1 MIRNPNVSD
10 FSGQK
15 QPTVVGSIMNQ
26 PLIQFANVYKRFG
39 ANQVLNG
46 ANLNIFQGEITTI
59 IGKSGMGKSVL
70 LKHIIGLLKPDSGKI
85 LFQGRPLS
93 EMKRAEID
101 SLKAKLSYVF
111 QDTALFDSMSVYE
124 NVALPLKEATSLPK
138 GEIRTRVWDK
148 MKLFDLEGI
157 DNKYPSQLSGGMKK
171 RVALARALV
180 TEPEIV
186 LFDEPTTGLDPIRK
200 SAVHSM
206 ISDYQRRLGFTG
218 VVISHDIPDIFYISQ
233 RVAMLDEG
241 MIRFEGT
248 PEEIQQAADEVVQQF
263 IQGLE
268 TPHDAL
274 TGMDTQ
280 AQGERKFR
288 EEMARLESQQITFSV
303 ISFTVQ
309 NLDEVNEK
317 LGHVTGQTVV
327 KNLASR
333 VKQQLEVTDTCSRY
347 GMNKMMVVQH
357 NAKMD
362 QARKFCIKLARE
374 LRICDFI
381 EGECLPGLNL
391 WITAGFAEAREGSPL
406 EEVLANAESTDST
419 YFEFRIE

>member
-1 MIRNPNVSD
+1 
-10 FSGQK
+10 
-15 QPTVVGSIMNQ
+15 MNQ
-26 PLIQFANVYKRFG
+26 ALIQFDNVYKRFG

-46 ANLNIFQGEITTI
+46 VNLSIYHGEITTI
-59 IGKSGMGKSVL
+59 IGMSGMGKSVL
-70 LKHIIGLLKPDSGKI
+70 LKHIIGLLKPDSGRI
-85 LFQGRPLS
+85 LYEGRPLY
-93 EMKRAEID
+93 EMKKTDID
-101 SLKAKLSYVF
+101 KLKAKFSYVF

-124 NVALPLKEATSLPK
+124 NIALPLKEATSLPK
-138 GEIRTRVWDK
+138 GEIRTRVQDK

-157 DNKYPSQLSGGMKK
+157 DQKYPSQLSGGMKK

-241 MIRFEGT
+241 KIRFEGS
-248 PEEIQQAADEVVQQF
+248 PEEIQHVSDEIVQQF

-274 TGMDTQ
+274 TGTASQ
-280 AQGERKFR
+280 SQGERRFQ
-288 EEMARLESQQITFSV
+288 EEMARLQSQQITFSV
-303 ISFTVQ
+303 ISFAVQ

-327 KNLASR
+327 KNLASQ
-333 VKQQLEVTDTCSRY
+333 VKQRLEITDTCSRY
-347 GMNKMMVVQH
+347 GMDKIMVVLH

-362 QARKFCIKLARE
+362 KARKFCIKLARE
-374 LRICDFI
+374 LRVCDFI
-381 EGECLPGLNL
+381 EAECQPGLNL
-391 WITAGFAEAREGSPL
+391 WITAGFAEAQEGNPL
-406 EEVLANAESTDST
+406 KEVLANAESKDST

>member
-1 MIRNPNVSD
+1 VS
-10 FSGQK
+10 
-15 QPTVVGSIMNQ
+15 VMNHA
-26 PLIQFANVYKRFG
+26 LIQFDNVYKRFG

-46 ANLNIFQGEITTI
+46 VNLSIYQGEITTV

-70 LKHIIGLLKPDSGKI
+70 LKHIIGLLKPDAGRI
-85 LFQGRPLS
+85 LFQGRPLY
-93 EMKRAEID
+93 EMKKTDID
-101 SLKAKLSYVF
+101 KLKAKFSYVF

-124 NVALPLKEATSLPK
+124 NIALPLKEASSLPK
-138 GEIRTRVWDK
+138 GEIRIRVQDK

-157 DNKYPSQLSGGMKK
+157 DQKYPSQLSGGMKK
-171 RVALARALV
+171 RVALARALD

-241 MIRFEGT
+241 KIRFEGS
-248 PEEIQQAADEVVQQF
+248 PDEMQQASDEVVQQF

-274 TGMDTQ
+274 TGMATQ
-280 AQGERKFR
+280 AQGVRKFQ

-333 VKQQLEVTDTCSRY
+333 VQQQLEIADTCSRY
-347 GMNKMMVVQH
+347 GMNKIMVVQH

-362 QARKFCIKLARE
+362 KARKFCIKLARE
-374 LRICDFI
+374 LRVCDFI
-381 EGECLPGLNL
+381 EGECQPGLNL
-391 WITAGFAEAREGSPL
+391 WITAGFAEAQEGSPL
-406 EEVLANAESTDST
+406 KEVLANAESTDST

>member
-1 MIRNPNVSD
+1 
-10 FSGQK
+10 
-15 QPTVVGSIMNQ
+15 MNQ
-26 PLIQFANVYKRFG
+26 ALIQFDKVYKRFG

-46 ANLNIFQGEITTI
+46 VNLSIYQGEITTV

-70 LKHIIGLLKPDSGKI
+70 LKHIIGLLKPDAGRI
-85 LFQGRPLS
+85 LFQGRPLYD
-93 EMKRAEID
+93 MKKADID
-101 SLKAKLSYVF
+101 KLKAKFSYVF

-124 NVALPLKEATSLPK
+124 NIALPLKEATSLPK
-138 GEIRTRVWDK
+138 GEIHIRVQDK

-157 DNKYPSQLSGGMKK
+157 DQKYPSQLSGGMKK

-241 MIRFEGT
+241 KIRFEGS
-248 PEEIQQAADEVVQQF
+248 PDEIRQVSDEIVQQF

-274 TGMDTQ
+274 TGMASQT
-280 AQGERKFR
+280 QGERRFQ
-288 EEMARLESQQITFSV
+288 EEMARLQSQQITFSV
-303 ISFTVQ
+303 ISFAVQ

-327 KNLASR
+327 KNLASQ
-333 VKQQLEVTDTCSRY
+333 VKQRLEINDSCSRY
-347 GMNKMMVVQH
+347 GMDKIMVVLH

-362 QARKFCIKLARE
+362 KARKFCIKLARE
-374 LRICDFI
+374 LRVCDFI
-381 EGECLPGLNL
+381 EGECQPGLNL
-391 WITAGFAEAREGSPL
+391 WITAGFAEAQEGSPL
-406 EEVLANAESTDST
+406 KEVLANAEAKDST

>member
-1 MIRNPNVSD
+1 
-10 FSGQK
+10 
-15 QPTVVGSIMNQ
+15 MNQ
-26 PLIQFANVYKRFG
+26 PLIQFENVYKRFG

-93 EMKRAEID
+93 AMKRAEID

-124 NVALPLKEATSLPK
+124 NVALPLIEATSLPK

-218 VVISHDIPDIFYISQ
+218 VVISPDIPDIFYISQ

-241 MIRFEGT
+241 LIRFEGT
-248 PEEIQQAADEVVQQF
+248 PDEIQQAADEVVQQF

-268 TPHDAL
+268 TPHDEL
-274 TGMDTQ
+274 TGMATQ
-280 AQGERKFR
+280 AQGERKFQ
-288 EEMARLESQQITFSV
+288 EEMARLESHQITFSV

-333 VKQQLEVTDTCSRY
+333 LKQQLEITDTCSRY
-347 GMNKMMVVQH
+347 GMNKIMVVQH

-362 QARKFCIKLARE
+362 KARKFCIKLARE
-374 LRICDFI
+374 LKVCDFI
-381 EGECLPGLNL
+381 EGECQPGLNL

-406 EEVLANAESTDST
+406 KEVLASAESTDST

>member
-1 MIRNPNVSD
+1 
-10 FSGQK
+10 
-15 QPTVVGSIMNQ
+15 MNQ
-26 PLIQFANVYKRFG
+26 PLIQLDNVYKKFG
-39 ANQVLNG
+39 SNQVLKG
-46 ANLNIFQGEITTI
+46 ANLSIYQGEITTV

-70 LKHIIGLLKPDSGKI
+70 LKHIIGLLKPDSGRI
-85 LFQGRPLS
+85 LFQGQPLY
-93 EMKRAEID
+93 EMKRADID
-101 SLKAKLSYVF
+101 KLKAKFSYVF

-124 NVALPLKEATSLPK
+124 NIALPLKEATSLPK
-138 GEIRTRVWDK
+138 GEIRTRVRDK

-157 DNKYPSQLSGGMKK
+157 DNNYPSQLSGGMKK

-241 MIRFEGT
+241 KIRFEGT
-248 PEEIQQAADEVVQQF
+248 PNEIQRASDNVVQQF

-274 TGMDTQ
+274 TGMATQ
-280 AQGERKFR
+280 TQWDRKFQ
-288 EEMARLESQQITFSV
+288 EAMVRLESQKITFSV
-303 ISFTVQ
+303 IALTVQ
-309 NLDEVNEK
+309 NFDEVNEK
-317 LGHVTGQTVV
+317 LGHVAGQTVV
-327 KNLASR
+327 KKLASQ
-333 VKQQLEVTDTCSRY
+333 VQQRLDTTDTCSRY
-347 GMNKMMVVQH
+347 GMNKIMVVQH
-357 NAKMD
+357 NAKMNK
-362 QARKFCIKLARE
+362 ARKFCIKLARE
-374 LRICDFI
+374 LRVCDFI
-381 EGECLPGLNL
+381 EGECLPGLDL
-391 WITAGFAEAREGSPL
+391 WITAGFAQAREGSPL

>member
-1 MIRNPNVSD
+1 
-10 FSGQK
+10 
-15 QPTVVGSIMNQ
+15 MNQ
-26 PLIQFANVYKRFG
+26 PLIQLDNVYKRFG
-39 ANQVLNG
+39 SNQVLKG
-46 ANLNIFQGEITTI
+46 ANLSIYQGEITTV

-70 LKHIIGLLKPDSGKI
+70 LKHIIGLLKPDSGRI
-85 LFQGRPLS
+85 LFKGHPLY
-93 EMKRAEID
+93 EMKRADID
-101 SLKAKLSYVF
+101 KLKAKFSYVF

-124 NVALPLKEATSLPK
+124 NIALPLKEATSLPK
-138 GEIRTRVWDK
+138 GEIRTRVRDK

-157 DNKYPSQLSGGMKK
+157 DNNYPSQLSGGMKK

-241 MIRFEGT
+241 KIRFEGS
-248 PEEIQQAADEVVQQF
+248 PNEIQNASDEVVQQF

-274 TGMDTQ
+274 TGMATQ
-280 AQGERKFR
+280 TQWDKKFQ
-288 EEMARLESQQITFSV
+288 EAMVRLESRKITFSV
-303 ISFTVQ
+303 IALTVQ
-309 NLDEVNEK
+309 NFDEVNEK
-317 LGHVTGQTVV
+317 LGHVAGQTVV
-327 KNLASR
+327 KNLASQ
-333 VKQQLEVTDTCSRY
+333 VKQRLKVKDTCSRY
-347 GMNKMMVVQH
+347 GMNKIMVVRH

-362 QARKFCIKLARE
+362 KARKFCIKLARE
-374 LRICDFI
+374 LRVCDFI
-381 EGECLPGLNL
+381 EGECLPSLDL

-406 EEVLANAESTDST
+406 EEVLANAESTEST

>member
-1 MIRNPNVSD
+1 
-10 FSGQK
+10 
-15 QPTVVGSIMNQ
+15 MNQ
-26 PLIQFANVYKRFG
+26 ALIQFDKVYKRFG

-46 ANLNIFQGEITTI
+46 VNLSIYQGEITTI
-59 IGKSGMGKSVL
+59 IGMSGMGKSVL
-70 LKHIIGLLKPDSGKI
+70 LKHIIGLLKPDSGRI
-85 LFQGRPLS
+85 LYEGRPLY
-93 EMKRAEID
+93 EMKKADID
-101 SLKAKLSYVF
+101 KLKAKFSYVF

-124 NVALPLKEATSLPK
+124 NIALPLKEATSLPK
-138 GEIRTRVWDK
+138 GEIHTRVQDK

-157 DNKYPSQLSGGMKK
+157 DQKYPSQLSGGMKK

-241 MIRFEGT
+241 KIRFEGS
-248 PEEIQQAADEVVQQF
+248 PDEIQHVSDEIVQQI

-274 TGMDTQ
+274 TGTASQ
-280 AQGERKFR
+280 SQGERKFQ
-288 EEMARLESQQITFSV
+288 EEMARLQSQQITFSL
-303 ISFTVQ
+303 IAFAVQ

-327 KNLASR
+327 KNLASQ
-333 VKQQLEVTDTCSRY
+333 VKQRLEITDTCSRY
-347 GMNKMMVVQH
+347 GMDKIMVVLH

-362 QARKFCIKLARE
+362 KARKFCIKLARE
-374 LRICDFI
+374 LRVCDFI
-381 EGECLPGLNL
+381 EAECLPGLNL
-391 WITAGFAEAREGSPL
+391 WITAGFAEAQEGSPL
-406 EEVLANAESTDST
+406 KDVLANAESKDST

>member
-1 MIRNPNVSD
+1 MD
-10 FSGQK
+10 
-15 QPTVVGSIMNQ
+15 Q
-26 PLIQFANVYKRFG
+26 PLIQFENVYKRFG

-46 ANLNIFQGEITTI
+46 ANLDIFRGEITTI

-70 LKHIIGLLKPDSGKI
+70 LKHIIGLLKPDAGKI
-85 LFQGRPLS
+85 LFQGQALS

-101 SLKAKLSYVF
+101 SLKAKLSYMF

-124 NVALPLKEATSLPK
+124 NVALPLKEATSLQK

-157 DNKYPSQLSGGMKK
+157 DEKYPSQLSGGMKK

-241 MIRFEGT
+241 LIRFQGS
-248 PEEIQQAADEVVQQF
+248 PEEIQQATDEVVQQF

-268 TPHDAL
+268 TPHDEL

-280 AQGERKFR
+280 AQGERKFQ
-288 EEMARLESQQITFSV
+288 EEMARLESHQITFSV

-333 VKQQLEVTDTCSRY
+333 VKQQLEITDTCSRY
-347 GMNKMMVVQH
+347 GMNKIMVVQH

-362 QARKFCIKLARE
+362 KARKFCIKLARE
-374 LRICDFI
+374 LRVCDFI
-381 EGECLPGLNL
+381 EGECHPGLTL

-406 EEVLANAESTDST
+406 KEVLVNAESTDST

>member
-1 MIRNPNVSD
+1 
-10 FSGQK
+10 
-15 QPTVVGSIMNQ
+15 MNQ
-26 PLIQFANVYKRFG
+26 PLIQFDNVYKRFG
-39 ANQVLNG
+39 GNQVLNG
-46 ANLNIFQGEITTI
+46 VNLSIYQGEITTI
-59 IGKSGMGKSVL
+59 IGMSGMGKSVL
-70 LKHIIGLLKPDSGKI
+70 LKHIIGLLKPDSGRI
-85 LFQGRPLS
+85 LYQGRPLY
-93 EMKRAEID
+93 EMKRADID
-101 SLKAKLSYVF
+101 KLKARFSYVF

-124 NVALPLKEATSLPK
+124 NIALPLKEATSLPK
-138 GEIRTRVWDK
+138 GEIRLRVQDK

-157 DNKYPSQLSGGMKK
+157 DQKYPSQLSGGMKK

-241 MIRFEGT
+241 KIRFEGS
-248 PEEIQQAADEVVQQF
+248 PEEIQHVSDEIVQQF

-274 TGMDTQ
+274 TGMTTQ
-280 AQGERKFR
+280 AQGERKFQ
-288 EEMARLESQQITFSV
+288 EEMARLQSQKITFSV
-303 ISFTVQ
+303 IALTVQ
-309 NLDEVNEK
+309 NFDEVNEK
-317 LGHVTGQTVV
+317 LGHVAGQTVV
-327 KNLASR
+327 KNLASQ
-333 VKQQLEVTDTCSRY
+333 VQQRLDITDTCSRY
-347 GMNKMMVVQH
+347 GMNKIMVVVH

-362 QARKFCIKLARE
+362 KARKFCGRLARE
-374 LRICDFI
+374 LRVCDFI
-381 EGECLPGLNL
+381 EAECQPGLDL

-406 EEVLANAESTDST
+406 KEVLANAESTDST
-419 YFEFRIE
+419 YFEFRID

>member
-1 MIRNPNVSD
+1 M
-10 FSGQK
+10 K
-15 QPTVVGSIMNQ
+15 Q
-26 PLIQFANVYKRFG
+26 PLIQLDNVYKRFG
-39 ANQVLNG
+39 TNQVLSG
-46 ANLNIFQGEITTI
+46 VNLSIYQGEITTI
-59 IGKSGMGKSVL
+59 VGMSGVGKSVL
-70 LKHIIGLLKPDSGKI
+70 LKHIIGLLKPDAGKI
-85 LFQGRPLS
+85 LYRGRPLY
-93 EMKRAEID
+93 EMKRADID
-101 SLKAKLSYVF
+101 KLKAKFSYVF

-124 NVALPLKEATSLPK
+124 NIALPLKEATSLPK
-138 GEIRTRVWDK
+138 AEIGTRVLDK

-157 DNKYPSQLSGGMKK
+157 DNQYPSQLSGGMKK

-233 RVAMLDEG
+233 RVAMLDQG
-241 MIRFEGT
+241 KIRFEGT
-248 PEEIQQAADEVVQQF
+248 PEEIQQAADQIVQQF

-268 TPHDAL
+268 SPHDAL
-274 TGMDTQ
+274 TGMATHV
-280 AQGERKFR
+280 QGERRFQ
-288 EEMARLESQQITFSV
+288 EEMARLQGQKITFSV
-303 ISFTVQ
+303 IALTIQ

-327 KNLASR
+327 KNLASQ
-333 VKQQLEVTDTCSRY
+333 VKQRLEITDSCSRY
-347 GMNKMMVVQH
+347 GMNKIMVVQH

-362 QARKFCIKLARE
+362 EARKFCIKLARE
-374 LRICDFI
+374 LRVCDFI
-381 EGECLPGLNL
+381 EGECLPGLEL

-406 EEVLANAESTDST
+406 KEVLAEAESTDST
-419 YFEFRIE
+419 YFEFRID

>member
-1 MIRNPNVSD
+1 
-10 FSGQK
+10 
-15 QPTVVGSIMNQ
+15 MNQ
-26 PLIQFANVYKRFG
+26 PLIQLDNVYKRFG
-39 ANQVLNG
+39 SNQVLKG
-46 ANLNIFQGEITTI
+46 ANLSIYQGEITTV

-70 LKHIIGLLKPDSGKI
+70 LKHIIGLLKPDSGRI
-85 LFQGRPLS
+85 LFQGSPLY
-93 EMKRAEID
+93 EMKRADID
-101 SLKAKLSYVF
+101 KLKAKFSYVF

-124 NVALPLKEATSLPK
+124 NIALPLKEATSLPK
-138 GEIRTRVWDK
+138 GEIRTRVRDK
-148 MKLFDLEGI
+148 MELFDLEGI
-157 DNKYPSQLSGGMKK
+157 DNNYPSQLSGGMKK

-241 MIRFEGT
+241 KIRFEGT
-248 PEEIQQAADEVVQQF
+248 PNEIQNASDEVVQQF

-274 TGMDTQ
+274 TGMATQ
-280 AQGERKFR
+280 TQWDRKFQ
-288 EEMARLESQQITFSV
+288 EAMVRLQSRKITFSV
-303 ISFTVQ
+303 IALTVQ
-309 NLDEVNEK
+309 NFDEVNEK
-317 LGHVTGQTVV
+317 LGHVAGQTVV
-327 KNLASR
+327 KNLASQ
-333 VKQQLEVTDTCSRY
+333 VKQRLKVKDTCSRY
-347 GMNKMMVVQH
+347 GMNKIMVVRH

-362 QARKFCIKLARE
+362 KARKFCIKLARE
-374 LRICDFI
+374 LRVCDFI
-381 EGECLPGLNL
+381 EGECLPSLDL